1 MDRILVILIGWPV
14 AFLILK
20 YRRPVK
26 EFIGNVGFAE
36 KFLGTGG
43 TNTLVVIIGF
53 LVFIFSLMYAVGTFD
68 GFLQGTFGRF
78 FQ

>member
-20 YRRPVK
+20 YRRPIK

-36 KFLGTGG
+36 KFLGMGG
-43 TNTLVVIIGF
+43 TNTLDSDNRIYAF
-53 LVFIFSLMYAVGTFD
+53 LFSLDVRIRDF
-68 GFLQGTFGRF
+68 
-78 FQ
+78 